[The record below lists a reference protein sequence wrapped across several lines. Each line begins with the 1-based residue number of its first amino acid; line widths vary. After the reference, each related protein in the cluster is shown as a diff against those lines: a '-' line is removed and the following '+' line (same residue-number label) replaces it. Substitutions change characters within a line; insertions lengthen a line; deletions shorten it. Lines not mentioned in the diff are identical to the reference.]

1 MLLLEHDAK
10 VLLAVAGIPVPAGVL
25 ADRAD
30 APIPLAGPL
39 VVKAQIPIGGR
50 GKAGGIRA
58 AVTQEQAQAH
68 LAALLGTT
76 LKSHLIRECRIEQR
90 VNGTEAYLSLAV
102 DPETAS
108 IRVLASATGGV
119 DIEALHR
126 SSGAVRSALAA
137 PDRHGVITAFATLAL
152 PPIMR
157 EAAAR
162 LADAFFR
169 YEATLLEINPLFLT
183 DTGWIAGDAKMILD
197 ADAAPRV
204 PAIAKLIRER
214 AAAYPEAYLKLT
226 EGFDFAVIDQ
236 AGRVGMV
243 TTGAG
248 LSMMLTDE
256 LTARGLAP
264 FNFCDI
270 RTGQLRGD
278 PRRLIDVLRRIASGK
293 RIGVVLVSVF
303 AGITDLGEFAT
314 LLVAALRAVPELRTP
329 VIARIIGNGFD
340 QACRVIA
347 EADLPIT
354 VEPDLD
360 NALAAVARYA

>member
-10 VLLAVAGIPVPAGVL
+10 TLLAAAGIPVPAGIL

-30 APIPLAGPL
+30 APIPLTGPL
-39 VVKAQIPIGGR
+39 IVKAQIPVGGR
-50 GKAGGIRA
+50 GKAGGTRTA
-58 AVTQEQAQAH
+58 ATHDEANAH

-76 LKSHLIRECRIEQR
+76 IKNHPVRECRIEQQ
-90 VNGTEAYLSLAV
+90 VNGAEAYLSLAV
-102 DPETAS
+102 DPAS
-108 IRVLASATGGV
+108 AGIRVLASTMGGV
-119 DIEALHR
+119 EIETLHR
-126 SSGAVRSALAA
+126 ASVQSTLAN
-137 PDRHGVITAFATLAL
+137 PDRNGVVTASTTLAL

-157 EAAAR
+157 DAITR

-183 DTGWIAGDAKMILD
+183 HTGWIAGDAKMILD

-204 PAIAKLIRER
+204 PAIAELIRNR

-226 EGFDFAVIDQ
+226 EGFDFAIIDQ

-248 LSMMLTDE
+248 LSMMLIDE

-278 PRRLIDVLRRIASGK
+278 PRRLIDVLRRIANGPGV
-293 RIGVVLVSVF
+293 RVVLVSVF

-314 LLVAALRAVPELRTP
+314 LLVAAMRAVPELQAP
-329 VIARIIGNGFD
+329 VIARIIGNGFER
-340 QACRVIA
+340 ACHIIA
-347 EADLPIT
+347 QADLPIT

-360 NALAAVARYA
+360 RALAAVARHA

>member
-10 VLLAVAGIPVPAGVL
+10 TLLADAGIPIPAGVL
-25 ADRAD
+25 ADRPD
-30 APIPLAGPL
+30 APIPLTGPL

-58 AVTQEQAQAH
+58 AATSDEAKAH
-68 LAALLGTT
+68 LAALLGIT
-76 LKSHLIRECRIEQR
+76 LKNHPIGECRIEQQ
-90 VNGTEAYLSLAV
+90 VNGAEAYLSLAV
-102 DPETAS
+102 DPASAS

-119 DIEALHR
+119 EIETQHHASLQ
-126 SSGAVRSALAA
+126 SALAA
-137 PDRHGVITAFATLAL
+137 PDRDRVITAAATLAL
-152 PPIMR
+152 PPVMR
-157 EAAAR
+157 AAAAS

-183 DTGWIAGDAKMILD
+183 DQGWIAGDAKMILD
-197 ADAAPRV
+197 ADAASRV
-204 PAIAKLIRER
+204 PALAALVRDR

-226 EGFDFAVIDQ
+226 EGFDFAVIDNS
-236 AGRVGMV
+236 GRVGMV

-248 LSMMLTDE
+248 LSMMLIDE

-278 PRRLIDVLRRIASGK
+278 PRRLIDVLRRIAVGP
-293 RIGVVLVSVF
+293 RIGIVLVSVF

-314 LLVAALRAVPELRTP
+314 LLVAAMRAVPELQAP
-329 VIARIIGNGFD
+329 VIARIIGNNFD
-340 QACRVIA
+340 AARRVITQS
-347 EADLPIT
+347 DLPIV

-360 NALAAVARYA
+360 RALAAVARHAA